1 MKKIVFYLISLLGVL
16 QIVQSLYFIAA
27 GCDAILCVIWMIM
40 GLLFVLLCCC
50 LAQEKDKL

>member
-16 QIVQSLYFIAA
+16 QIIQSLYFIAA

-50 LAQEKDKL
+50 LAQEKDEL